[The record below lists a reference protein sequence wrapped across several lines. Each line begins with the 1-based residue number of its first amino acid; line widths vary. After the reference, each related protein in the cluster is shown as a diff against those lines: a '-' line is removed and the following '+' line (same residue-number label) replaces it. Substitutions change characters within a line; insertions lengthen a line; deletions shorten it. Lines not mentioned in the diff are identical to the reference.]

1 MLIKRLLRRTAETA
15 AAHGLKRPG
24 RRLQGFVDARSTHHV
39 AGWVRDLDDPSAR
52 IGFAVMLDGRV
63 LHRGV
68 AERFSQTLVAV
79 GVGDGAHAFHV
90 TFAAPLSVEE
100 RDRVAVVPEGGR
112 ALALAPQLET
122 RFQPWSGDRGSF
134 QGYVDERSTR
144 HVAGWVRDLD
154 RPGYRVEIEV
164 VLEDAAGPR
173 VLHRG
178 VADRFSKHLVTIGI
192 GDGQHGFYITWDVP
206 LTEAERDLVSVRVA
220 GHAALELAP
229 ALRSAFW
236 PIAHVAMD
244 IVNNCNLRCPFCIV
258 DYTDTK
264 RTKFMSDAIF
274 DAALRLLPYV
284 GPANFWLSCLHEPS
298 LHPKLLDFIDRVPRQ
313 YRDKLFYTTNL
324 AKRMP
329 ESYFAALA
337 DSGMHHIN
345 ISIESFDP
353 AVYERMRQGARHRI
367 FQENWDALL
376 AAFAAAPSPPKLRY
390 NMMAYRSNKA
400 DLPGI
405 VQTLLDEKR
414 AWQVEA
420 RFTYDRTHIP
430 AAFRAAEFLDAAEWQ
445 ELQAALAHHDP
456 ERVLLVL
463 PPEQITDPSSQ
474 RDDETRQFEP
484 AAAPWHVAPRPLQI
498 SMNWEG
504 VMRVYGWEPSG
515 DRRPDRFVCYAQAN
529 IGMLPD
535 PLRFLMAV

>member
-15 AAHGLKRPG
+15 AAHGLKIPG
-24 RRLQGFVDARSTHHV
+24 RRLQGFVDARSTQHV
-39 AGWVRDLDDPSAR
+39 AGWVRDLHDPQAR
-52 IGFAVMLDGRV
+52 VTFEVMLDGRS
-63 LHRGV
+63 LHRGI

-90 TFAAPLSVEE
+90 TFDAALTQEQ
-100 RDRVAVVPEGGR
+100 RDRVEVVPQGGQ
-112 ALALAPQLET
+112 ALPLAPQLDA

-134 QGYVDERSTR
+134 QGYVDERSTH

-154 RPGYRVEIEV
+154 QPGHRVAIEV
-164 VLEDAAGPR
+164 VLGGAAGER

-178 VADRFSKHLVTIGI
+178 VADRFSKHLQTIGI
-192 GDGQHGFYITWDVP
+192 GDGQHGFYIAWDQA
-206 LTEAERDLVSVRVA
+206 LTDAERDLVSVRVA
-220 GHAALELAP
+220 GGTALELAP
-229 ALRSAFW
+229 ELRTAFW
-236 PIAHVAMD
+236 PIAHLAMD

-258 DYTDTK
+258 DYAETK
-264 RTKFMSDAIF
+264 RTNFMSDATF
-274 DAALRLLPYV
+274 DSVLRLLPYV
-284 GPANFWLSCLHEPS
+284 GPANFWLSCLHEPT
-298 LHPKLLDFIDRVPRQ
+298 LHPQLLDFIDRVPRQ

-329 ESYFAALA
+329 ASYFAALA
-337 DSGMHHIN
+337 ESGMHHIN

-353 AVYERMRQGARHRI
+353 AVYEKMRKGARHRI

-376 AAFAAAPSPPKLRY
+376 AAFAAAPAPPRLRY
-390 NMMAYRSNKA
+390 NMMAYRSNRA

-405 VQTLLDEKR
+405 VQTLLDEKQ

-420 RFTYDRTHIP
+420 RFTYDRSHIP
-430 AAFRAAEFLDAAEWQ
+430 AEFRAEEFLTADEWAV
-445 ELQAALAHHDP
+445 LQAGLAHHDP

-463 PPEQITDPSSQ
+463 PPEQSTDPSSQ
-474 RDDETRQFEP
+474 RDDEALQFVP
-484 AAAPWHVAPRPLQI
+484 AAVPWHMAPRPLQI
-498 SMNWEG
+498 SMNWQG

-529 IGMLPD
+529 LQMLAD